1 MANLLTYGVHDYLH
15 TLRMYIG
22 FYSYAAYVFSLSRD
36 GGATPPHL
44 FEWIWTMNSS
54 SSTRPE
60 PAARRPWLAVSAVG
74 LATFSVVTTEM
85 LPVGL
90 LTSIAGSLGTS
101 MGRAGL
107 MISLPALL
115 AALFAPLVVMAAGGM
130 DRRRILCGLLALLV
144 LANLASALAPSLIWL
159 LAARV
164 LVGFC
169 MGGIWAIAG
178 GLAARLVPQASM
190 GLATSIIFGG
200 VAAASVL
207 GVPLG
212 ALIGDFAGWRWAF
225 GGMAGFSALVLALH
239 MAVLPALPAT
249 GSASLRQFSHQLA
262 NRRLQAGL
270 ALTLLL
276 VAGHFMSFTFVRPL
290 LLTVSGFDAQW
301 MSALLLAYGIAGI
314 AGNFLAGIIAARR
327 TVPSLAAIAMGLLL
341 APVLFLSVGDS
352 PTGGGAVLLV
362 WGLAYGGVSV
372 GLMTWMMQ
380 AAPRAVEIA
389 TALYV
394 GVFNIGIALGSWAG
408 GQLVDGWGLHA
419 TLWLSGG
426 LAAAALL
433 LSAAMGLV
441 GRNGPV
447 AA

>member
-1 MANLLTYGVHDYLH
+1 
-15 TLRMYIG
+15 
-22 FYSYAAYVFSLSRD
+22 
-36 GGATPPHL
+36 
-44 FEWIWTMNSS
+44 MNSS

-107 MISLPALL
+107 MLSLPALL

-239 MAVLPALPAT
+239 VAVLPALPAT
-249 GSASLRQFSHQLA
+249 GSANLRQFSHQLA

-290 LLTVSGFDAQW
+290 LLTMSGFDAQW

-341 APVLFLSVGDS
+341 APVLFLSVGGS

-426 LAAAALL
+426 FAAAALL
-433 LSAAMGLV
+433 LSAAMGLA

>member
-1 MANLLTYGVHDYLH
+1 
-15 TLRMYIG
+15 
-22 FYSYAAYVFSLSRD
+22 
-36 GGATPPHL
+36 
-44 FEWIWTMNSS
+44 MNSS

-107 MISLPALL
+107 MLSLPALL

-190 GLATSIIFGG
+190 GLATSVIFGG

-239 MAVLPALPAT
+239 VAVLPSLPAT
-249 GSASLRQFSHQLA
+249 GSANLRQFSHQLA

-426 LAAAALL
+426 FAAAALL

>member
-1 MANLLTYGVHDYLH
+1 
-15 TLRMYIG
+15 
-22 FYSYAAYVFSLSRD
+22 
-36 GGATPPHL
+36 
-44 FEWIWTMNSS
+44 MNSS

-60 PAARRPWLAVSAVG
+60 RAARRPWLAVSAVG

-101 MGRAGL
+101 MGRSGL

-212 ALIGDFAGWRWAF
+212 ALIGDFAAWRWAF

-276 VAGHFMSFTFVRPL
+276 VAGHFMAFTFVRPL

>member
-1 MANLLTYGVHDYLH
+1 
-15 TLRMYIG
+15 MYIG

-44 FEWIWTMNSS
+44 FEGIWTMNSS

-60 PAARRPWLAVSAVG
+60 RAARRPWLAVSAVG

-394 GVFNIGIALGSWAG
+394 GIFNIGIALGSWAG

-433 LSAAMGLV
+433 LSAAMGLA

>member
-1 MANLLTYGVHDYLH
+1 
-15 TLRMYIG
+15 MYIG

-44 FEWIWTMNSS
+44 FEGIWTMNSS

-239 MAVLPALPAT
+239 MAALPALPAT

-327 TVPSLAAIAMGLLL
+327 TVPSLAAIALGLLL

-433 LSAAMGLV
+433 LSAAMGLIGTGSKADWGHQQAKNHQV
-441 GRNGPV
+441 
-447 AA
+447 